1 MSDIRAAKSSY
12 RWLVLANGVLVFTV
26 AFGFGWTYMVM
37 VVAQV
42 LADLELDLSSW
53 ATLWSAISLGTLVF
67 AMVGG
72 ALGDRYGV
80 QKIVGLGVVL
90 MGATLLMRATATSF
104 GSMYAWMF
112 LFGMA
117 LALTFPNVP
126 KALGMW
132 FAPEEFG
139 LANGAVQAGYGVG
152 GALSA
157 VLTPLVLEPVG
168 GWRNL
173 TSLLGFATIAIGV
186 LWFLTVR
193 DRTPEPVKSAA
204 GESTAGQ
211 TEQLGALAAIR
222 QVLQIR
228 DIWMLAVCHMLFL
241 GGYIGI
247 IGYAPTYFADVQGMT
262 QAEAGFILS
271 LILWAFVAGALV
283 LPSLSDRVGLR
294 KTFYFP
300 GMFIAGACMLVA
312 AYALGTPLW
321 ITALVW
327 GFAAGAAPL
336 AFVVPLEMD
345 GIGPRLAGSA
355 VGIAIT
361 AGYLGGVLAPI
372 IGMWLVD
379 ITPAAGFFFW
389 GGCYMLSAVLF
400 LFLKETGPRVRQA

>member
-1 MSDIRAAKSSY
+1 MTDSQTSAGSY
-12 RWLVLANGVLVFTV
+12 RWLVLANSVLVFTF
-26 AFGFGWTYMVM
+26 AFGFGWTYIVM

-42 LADLELDLSSW
+42 LADLELELSSW
-53 ATLWSAISLGTLVF
+53 ATLWSAISFGTLVS
-67 AMVGG
+67 AVIGG

-90 MGATLLMRATATSF
+90 MGATLIMRATAGSF

-112 LFGMA
+112 LFGIA

-139 LANGAVQAGYGVG
+139 LANGATQAGYGVG
-152 GALSA
+152 AALAA
-157 VLTPLVLEPVG
+157 VLTPLVLDSVG

-173 TSLLGFATIAIGV
+173 TYILGFATAAIGV

-193 DRTPEPVKSAA
+193 DRVPESV
-204 GESTAGQ
+204 ESAGQ
-211 TEQLGALAAIR
+211 ESSQDQPEQLGALAAMR
-222 QVLQIR
+222 QVLKLR
-228 DIWMLAVCHMLFL
+228 DVWILSACHMLFL
-241 GGYIGI
+241 GSYIGI
-247 IGYAPTYFADVQGMT
+247 IGYAPTYFADVQGMS
-262 QAEAGFILS
+262 AAAAGFIVS
-271 LILWAFVAGALV
+271 LILWAYVVGALAI
-283 LPSLSDRVGLR
+283 PSVSDRVGLR
-294 KTFYFP
+294 KAFYFP
-300 GMFIAGACMLVA
+300 GMFIAGACMVIS
-312 AYALGTPLW
+312 AYVLGAPLW

-327 GFAAGAAPL
+327 GFAGGAAPL

-345 GIGPRLAGSA
+345 GVGPSLAGSA

-372 IGMWLVD
+372 IGMGLVA
-379 ITPAAGFFFW
+379 ITPVAGFYFW

-400 LFLKETGPRVRQA
+400 LLLKETGPRVRQA